1 VSSRKTVEKPD
12 WSSCPLIYPFP
23 RFSIPSILPS
33 SPAIKLNQRVK
44 AREGPRSAK
53 YQRAT
58 GNLPAFAVANTQKPE
73 LLSLAMA
80 CSL

>member
-12 WSSCPLIYPFP
+12 WFSCPLIYPFP
-23 RFSIPSILPS
+23 AILPS
-33 SPAIKLNQRVK
+33 HPAIKLNQRVK